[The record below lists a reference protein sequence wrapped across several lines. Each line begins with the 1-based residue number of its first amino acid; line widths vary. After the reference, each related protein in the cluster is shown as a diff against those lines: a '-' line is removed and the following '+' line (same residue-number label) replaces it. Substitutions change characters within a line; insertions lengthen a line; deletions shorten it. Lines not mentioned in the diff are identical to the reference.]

1 MELKALEMRLDNLEK
16 KMSEVHELTSILPRL
31 EERMIAQK
39 DDLQDHEIRLR
50 TLEKTQARDNI
61 HSAWGERIVGAVV
74 TASIL
79 GAGTVIFSY
88 VL

>member
-1 MELKALEMRLDNLEK
+1 MELQALEMRLENLEK

-39 DDLQDHEIRLR
+39 DDLQDHEVRLR

-61 HSAWGERIVGAVV
+61 HSAWGERIIGAVV